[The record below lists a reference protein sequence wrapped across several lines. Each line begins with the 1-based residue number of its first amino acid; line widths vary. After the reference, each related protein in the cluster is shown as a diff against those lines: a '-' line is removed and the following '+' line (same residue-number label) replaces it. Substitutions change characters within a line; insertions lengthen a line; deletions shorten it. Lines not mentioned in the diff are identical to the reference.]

1 LCEAENN
8 NTAFAD
14 SLDFV
19 ERKERILIMKSDVME
34 KTLEQEHLRAVEL
47 TDNELEEVQGAIAVA
62 AQNLALS
69 GGFFSPSIALN
80 QAAIA
85 TDGFGGF

>member
-1 LCEAENN
+1 
-8 NTAFAD
+8 
-14 SLDFV
+14 
-19 ERKERILIMKSDVME
+19 MKSDVME

-85 TDGFGGF
+85 TGGEFGDFN

>member
-1 LCEAENN
+1 MCEAENN
-8 NTAFAD
+8 NPAFAD

-34 KTLEQEHLRAVEL
+34 KNIELTAVEL

-62 AQNLALS
+62 AQTLALS

-85 TDGFGGF
+85 

>member
-1 LCEAENN
+1 
-8 NTAFAD
+8 
-14 SLDFV
+14 LDFV
-19 ERKERILIMKSDVME
+19 VRKERILIMKSDVME
-34 KTLEQEHLRAVEL
+34 KTFETAVEL
-47 TDNELEEVQGAIAVA
+47 TENELEEVQGAIAVA

-85 TDGFGGF
+85 TGGFGGGFC